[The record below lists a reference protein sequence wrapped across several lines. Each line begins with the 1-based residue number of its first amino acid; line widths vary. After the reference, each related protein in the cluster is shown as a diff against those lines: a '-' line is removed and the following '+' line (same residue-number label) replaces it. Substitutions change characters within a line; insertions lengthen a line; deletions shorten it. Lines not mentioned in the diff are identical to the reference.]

1 MTVQEEAEL
10 EDDLLLLVRS
20 LKRRMEGVM
29 YISKDLL
36 CIEKLAL

>member
-1 MTVQEEAEL
+1 MQEAEL
-10 EDDLLLLVRS
+10 EDDLRLLLVSS